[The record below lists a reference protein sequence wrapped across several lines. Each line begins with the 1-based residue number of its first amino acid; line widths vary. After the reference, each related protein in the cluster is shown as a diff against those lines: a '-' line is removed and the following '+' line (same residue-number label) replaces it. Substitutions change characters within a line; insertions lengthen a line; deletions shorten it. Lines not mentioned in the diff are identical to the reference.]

1 MILLLL
7 YWSVM
12 IIGYLI
18 AFYLRKREKRFD
30 FGPGAMMVT
39 IYIVCLIMGLRMGAN
54 PQVIS
59 NLGIIG
65 IEALGITM
73 VCGAGSIFAIFVTR
87 KLMGIDRYGNSRGQ
101 HQLPEEGSG
110 GSGGSGDGG
119 MDIKNTLIILAMVAA
134 GMAGG
139 ALFITGS
146 NEKVLETFDTCS
158 YYALV
163 VLVSVLLFFVGFDLG
178 TAGSI
183 IGTIR
188 RVGAKALLFAIAA
201 MVGTMVFGVVIC
213 VILGFSLRESAAI
226 CIGFGWYSYAPVII
240 ASAGQQ
246 YMIAS
251 ALSFMHNVIREL
263 SGIIFVPLIARKFGY
278 LESVGVPG
286 GCAMDVCL
294 PIIEKS
300 CREDTTVYAF
310 TTGLLMCITTSI
322 GTPLIM
328 GV

>member
-18 AFYLRKREKRFD
+18 AFYLRKQDKRFD
-30 FGPGAMMVT
+30 FGQKTMMAV
-39 IYIVCLIMGLRMGAN
+39 IYIVCLTMGLRMGAN

-65 IEALGITM
+65 LEALGVTA
-73 VCGAGSIFAIFVTR
+73 VCLFGSILAIFVTR
-87 KLMGIDRYGNSRGQ
+87 KILGMDRYGNPRGQ
-101 HQLPEEGSG
+101 HQCPKDSG
-110 GSGGSGDGG
+110 AGGGDGG
-119 MDIKNTLIILAMVAA
+119 MDIKNTLIILGMVFA
-134 GMAGG
+134 GMIAG
-139 ALFITGS
+139 AVFLTGS
-146 NEKVLETFDTCS
+146 SSEVLDAFDKCS

-178 TAGSI
+178 TAGNI
-183 IGTIR
+183 IKTIR
-188 RVGAKALLFAIAA
+188 QVGMKAFAFAFAA
-201 MVGTMVFGVVIC
+201 MAGTMAFGVIFC
-213 VILGFSLRESAAI
+213 LILGFSLRESAAI

-263 SGIIFVPLIARKFGY
+263 TGIVFVPLIARKIGY

-300 CREDTTVYAF
+300 CRADTAVYAF
-310 TTGLLMCITTSI
+310 ATGLLMCITTSI